1 MKNTR
6 IPKLFYV
13 GIDYH
18 KRYSVVHAI
27 DDSGQTVLQSR
38 VHLNDRRLFQA
49 VFARLDGP
57 CRVVFEACMN
67 WCKLY
72 DLLEDI
78 PNVEQMTL
86 AHPYKTRII
95 AEAQI
100 KTDKI
105 DARMLAVLLRADL
118 IAKAHI
124 SSKEAR
130 RQKDILRQRTF
141 WVRGRTRLR
150 NRVHR
155 LLGAQLDLALP
166 DFADLF
172 GAKGMAYLRQLQL
185 PAPADL
191 LLRQD
196 LDHLVELERKIK
208 ELEALVKAEL
218 GRNPI
223 LQRLETLPGVGPI
236 LSAVIAHEIDGIQ
249 RFLSPEK
256 LCGYAGL
263 APTTDSSG
271 GKTYHGRLMMQ
282 CNKWLRW
289 AYVEAAWVA
298 IGCDPYFRSFYN
310 MQRLRGKKPNTAIII
325 VAKRLC
331 RISYQLL
338 TQQRDYEKRTFSP
351 TAPHLGLVA

>member
-1 MKNTR
+1 M
-6 IPKLFYV
+6 FYA

-18 KRYSVVHAI
+18 KRYSVVHVI
-27 DDSGQTVLQSR
+27 DEGGQTVLQSR
-38 VHLNDRRLFQA
+38 VHFNDPRLFHTL
-49 VFARLDGP
+49 FARLDGP

-67 WCKLY
+67 WCKLH
-72 DLLEDI
+72 DLLETI
-78 PNVEQMTL
+78 PNVQEMTL

-95 AEAQI
+95 AEAQV

-118 IAKAHI
+118 ICKSHI
-124 SSKEAR
+124 SSREAR
-130 RQKDILRQRTF
+130 RQKEILRQRTF
-141 WVRGRTRLR
+141 FVRMRTRLR

-155 LLGAQLDLALP
+155 LLGAQLDLVLP
-166 DFADLF
+166 EFSDLF
-172 GAKGMAYLRQLQL
+172 GTRGMAYLRQLQL
-185 PAPADL
+185 PAPADM

-196 LDHLVELERKIK
+196 LDQLIELERKIK
-208 ELEALVKAEL
+208 ELETTIKAEL

-223 LQRLETLPGVGPI
+223 MQRLESIPGIGSI
-236 LSAVIAHEIDGIQ
+236 ISAVLAHEIDGIQ

-271 GKTYHGRLMMQ
+271 GKTYQGRLMRH

-298 IGCDPYFRSFYN
+298 IGCDPYFKAFYTA
-310 MQRLRGKKPNTAIII
+310 QRLRGKKPNTAIII

-338 TQQRDYEKRTFSP
+338 TQNRDYEKRTFAP

>member
-18 KRYSVVHAI
+18 KRYSVVHVI
-27 DDSGQTVLQSR
+27 DEAGDTVLQSR
-38 VHLNDRRLFQA
+38 VHLNDRRLFEA
-49 VFARLDGP
+49 VFGRLDGP

-72 DLLEDI
+72 DLLETI

-95 AEAQI
+95 AEAQV

-130 RQKDILRQRTF
+130 RQKEILRQRTF
-141 WVRGRTRLR
+141 WVRVRTRLR

-208 ELEALVKAEL
+208 ELEALVKSEL
-218 GRNPI
+218 RRDPI

-236 LSAVIAHEIDGIQ
+236 ISAVIAHEIDGIQ

-256 LCGYAGL
+256 LCAYAGL

-271 GKTYHGRLMMQ
+271 GKTYQGRLMMQ

-298 IGCDPYFRSFYN
+298 IGCDPYFRAFYN
-310 MQRLRGKKPNTAIII
+310 AQRCRGKKPNTAIII

-351 TAPHLGLVA
+351 TAPHSGLAA

>member
-18 KRYSVVHAI
+18 KRYSVVHVI
-27 DDSGQTVLQSR
+27 DDAGQSVCQTR

-49 VFARLDGP
+49 IFLRLDGP

-72 DLLEDI
+72 DLLEPI
-78 PNVEQMTL
+78 PNIEQMTL

-95 AEAQI
+95 AEAQV
-100 KTDKI
+100 KTDQI

-118 IAKAHI
+118 IYKAHI
-124 SSKEAR
+124 SSREAR

-141 WVRGRTRLR
+141 WVRMRTRLR

-155 LLGAQLDLALP
+155 LLGAQVDLAVP
-166 DFADLF
+166 EFSDLF
-172 GAKGMAYLRQLQL
+172 GTKGMAYLRQLQL

-196 LDHLVELERKIK
+196 LDQLIELERKIK
-208 ELEALVKAEL
+208 ELEATVKAEL
-218 GRNPI
+218 ARDAI
-223 LQRLETLPGVGPI
+223 QQRLESLPGVGPI
-236 LSAVIAHEIDGIQ
+236 ISAVIANEIDGIQ

-256 LCGYAGL
+256 LCAYAGL

-271 GKTYHGRLMMQ
+271 GKTYQGRLMRH

-298 IGCDPYFRSFYN
+298 VGCDPYFKSFYS

-338 TQQRDYEKRTFSP
+338 TQNRDYEKRMFSP
-351 TAPHLGLVA
+351 TAPRSGLAA

>member
-6 IPKLFYV
+6 IPKLFYA

-18 KRYSVVHAI
+18 KRYSIVHVI
-27 DDSGQTVLQSR
+27 DDEGRTVCQRR
-38 VHLNDRRLFQA
+38 VHLNDPRLFQA
-49 VFARLDGP
+49 LFSSLKGP
-57 CRVVFEACMN
+57 CRVVFESCMN

-72 DLLEDI
+72 DLLQSI
-78 PNVEQMTL
+78 PSIQQITL

-95 AEAQI
+95 AEAQV

-105 DARMLAVLLRADL
+105 DARMLAVLLRAEL
-118 IAKAHI
+118 ICQAHI
-124 SSKEAR
+124 SSQEAR

-141 WVRGRTRLR
+141 FVRMRTRLR

-166 DFADLF
+166 DCSDLF
-172 GAKGMAYLRQLQL
+172 GARAIAYLRQLQL

-196 LDHLVELERKIK
+196 LDQLIELERKIK
-208 ELEALVKAEL
+208 ELEAIVKEQLA
-218 GRNPI
+218 RDPI
-223 LQRLETLPGVGPI
+223 MQRLESLPGVGPI
-236 LSAVIAHEIDGIQ
+236 ISAVIAHEIDGIQ
-249 RFLSPEK
+249 RFLSPQK

-271 GKTYHGRLMMQ
+271 GKTYQGRLMRH

-298 IGCDPYFRSFYN
+298 VGCDPYFKAFYHA
-310 MQRLRGKKPNTAIII
+310 QRLRGKKPNTAIII

-338 TQQRDYEKRTFSP
+338 TQNRDYEKRPFSP
-351 TAPHLGLVA
+351 TAPHLGVAA